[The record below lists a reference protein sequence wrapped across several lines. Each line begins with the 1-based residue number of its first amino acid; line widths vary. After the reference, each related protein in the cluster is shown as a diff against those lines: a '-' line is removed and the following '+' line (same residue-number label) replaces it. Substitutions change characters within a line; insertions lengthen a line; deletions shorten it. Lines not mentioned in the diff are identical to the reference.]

1 MRRLVSLISVA
12 IFLLLGV
19 AMALLNPHLV
29 MFDSFFYQTSLPLS
43 ILLTLSFLVGLF
55 LAGLLMSAKLWST
68 QWQLKKSSKKLK
80 LQEAEILQLKKNL
93 NHLEAQAE
101 VQQPTLASDNN
112 PNPLMNIR

>member
-1 MRRLVSLISVA
+1 MRRLVGLISVA

-19 AMALLNPHLV
+19 AVALLNPHMV
-29 MFDSFFYQTSLPLS
+29 VFDAFFYQTSLPLS
-43 ILLTLSFLVGLF
+43 ILMTLSFLVGLF
-55 LAGLLMSAKLWST
+55 LAGLFMSAKLWST

-101 VQQPTLASDNN
+101 VQHPASLNETT
-112 PNPLMNIR
+112 PNPLMSIR